1 MLGRVTLSAL
11 VGSLLLSS
19 GRGAYVSEYVSGGVS
34 GVQPPSASVQHNG
47 IVVTGLSRSFDAVEV
62 VRDATFEVRPGSV
75 TALVGPNG
83 AGKTTV
89 MLILASLL
97 QPSRGTVR
105 VGGHDPVSDPAAVR
119 AVMGWM
125 PDTLGS
131 WPTLTVDS
139 TIRTTA
145 RMYGMDVFAAAE
157 RAAEL
162 VELVGL
168 GALAGAPTRVLSR
181 GQKQRL
187 SLARALVHRPSALIL
202 DEPASGLDPAARAD
216 LRELIRRL
224 AGEGVAIL
232 VSSHVLSELEEMA
245 DSAVYLTAGVT
256 ASADTVARATATYR
270 QWRIRALDRAAIPAA
285 LAGIGV
291 APNRIQSD
299 NIGALVSVSGD
310 ADAAALLRALVASGL
325 QISSFAP
332 AVGELEHT
340 FLDLN
345 RTLGIVGE
353 TR

>member
-1 MLGRVTLSAL
+1 MIEHAQEAAEAPHG
-11 VGSLLLSS
+11 
-19 GRGAYVSEYVSGGVS
+19 
-34 GVQPPSASVQHNG
+34 G
-47 IVVTGLSRSFDAVEV
+47 IVVGGLSRSFDGVPV
-62 VRDATFEVRPGSV
+62 VREATFEVRPGSV

-97 QPSRGTVR
+97 QPTSGFVR
-105 VGGHDPVSDPAAVR
+105 VGGFDPVTDPASVR

-131 WPTLTVDS
+131 WPTLTVQS
-139 TIRTTA
+139 AIRTTA
-145 RMYGMDVFAAAE
+145 RMYGIDAE
-157 RAAEL
+157 ASARRADEL

-168 GALAGAPTRVLSR
+168 GALAGSPTRVLSR

-187 SLARALVHRPSALIL
+187 SLARALVHRPSVLIL

-232 VSSHVLSELEEMA
+232 VSSHVLAELEEMA

-256 ASADTVARATATYR
+256 ASADTVARATSARR
-270 QWRIRALDRAAIPAA
+270 QWRIRGLDRDAVPAA
-285 LAGIGV
+285 LAAIGV
-291 APNRIQSD
+291 TGDRVQVD
-299 NIGALVSVSGD
+299 NLGTLVSVSGE
-310 ADAAALLRALVASGL
+310 ADAAALLRALVASGVE
-325 QISSFAP
+325 ISSFSP

-345 RTLGIVGE
+345 RSSSMEGDL
-353 TR
+353 R

>member
-1 MLGRVTLSAL
+1 VIEHAHSA
-11 VGSLLLSS
+11 GD
-19 GRGAYVSEYVSGGVS
+19 
-34 GVQPPSASVQHNG
+34 PPHAG
-47 IVVTGLSRSFDAVEV
+47 IVVTGLSRSFDGVAV

-97 QPSRGTVR
+97 QPTSGSVR
-105 VGGHDPVSDPAAVR
+105 VGGFDPVTHPASVR

-131 WPTLTVDS
+131 WPTLSVQS
-139 TIRTTA
+139 AIRTTA
-145 RMYGMDVFAAAE
+145 RMYGIDAE
-157 RAAEL
+157 ASTRRAAEL

-168 GALAGAPTRVLSR
+168 GALAASPTRVLSR

-187 SLARALVHRPSALIL
+187 SLARALVHRPSVLIL

-232 VSSHVLSELEEMA
+232 VSSHVLAELEEMA

-256 ASADTVARATATYR
+256 ASAETVARATATQR
-270 QWRIRALDRAAIPAA
+270 QWRIRGLDRDAVPAA
-285 LAGIGV
+285 LTGVGV
-291 APNRIQSD
+291 AADRIQVD
-299 NIGALVSVSGD
+299 NLGTLVSVAGE
-310 ADAAALLRALVASGL
+310 ADAAALLRALIASGVE
-325 QISSFAP
+325 ISSFSP

-345 RTLGIVGE
+345 RSPKFEGE

>member
-1 MLGRVTLSAL
+1 MSEHASAA
-11 VGSLLLSS
+11 GDTPH
-19 GRGAYVSEYVSGGVS
+19 RGI
-34 GVQPPSASVQHNG
+34 
-47 IVVTGLSRSFDAVEV
+47 IVNGLSRAFDGVPV
-62 VRDATFEVRPGSV
+62 VRDATFEVPPGSV

-97 QPSRGTVR
+97 QPTTGFVR
-105 VGGHDPVSDPAAVR
+105 VGGFDPVTDPAAVR

-131 WPTLTVDS
+131 WPTLTVLS

-145 RMYGMDVFAAAE
+145 RMYGIDAE
-157 RAAEL
+157 TATRRANDL

-168 GALAGAPTRVLSR
+168 GALADSPTRVLSR

-187 SLARALVHRPSALIL
+187 SLARSLVHWPSVLIL

-224 AGEGVAIL
+224 AGDGVAIL
-232 VSSHVLSELEEMA
+232 VSSHVLAELEEMA
-245 DSAVYLTAGVT
+245 DSAVYLTAGQT
-256 ASADTVARATATYR
+256 ASAETVARATAAQR
-270 QWRIRALDRAAIPAA
+270 QWRIRGLDRVSVPTALAA
-285 LAGIGV
+285 LGVTGDRVQVDNLGTLVTVAGE
-291 APNRIQSD
+291 
-299 NIGALVSVSGD
+299 
-310 ADAAALLRALVASGL
+310 ADAAALLRALVSSGVEV
-325 QISSFAP
+325 SSFSP

-345 RTLGIVGE
+345 RPNLEGE
-353 TR
+353 LR

>member
-1 MLGRVTLSAL
+1 MIDHAPVAG
-11 VGSLLLSS
+11 
-19 GRGAYVSEYVSGGVS
+19 E
-34 GVQPPSASVQHNG
+34 PSHNG
-47 IVVTGLSRSFDAVEV
+47 IVVTSLSRSFDGLPV
-62 VRDATFEVRPGSV
+62 VRDASFEVRPGSV

-97 QPSRGTVR
+97 QPTSGSVR
-105 VGGHDPVSDPAAVR
+105 VGGFDPVADPAAVR

-131 WPTLTVDS
+131 WPTLTVHS
-139 TIRTTA
+139 AIRTTA
-145 RMYGMDVFAAAE
+145 RMYGIEAE
-157 RAAEL
+157 TSSRRADEL

-168 GALAGAPTRVLSR
+168 GALAGSPTRVLSR

-187 SLARALVHRPSALIL
+187 SLVRALVHWPSVLIL

-224 AGEGVAIL
+224 AGEGAAIL
-232 VSSHVLSELEEMA
+232 VSSHVLAELEEMA

-256 ASADTVARATATYR
+256 ASAETVARATAAQR
-270 QWRIRALDRAAIPAA
+270 QWRIRGLDREAVPAA
-285 LAGIGV
+285 LAAVGV
-291 APNRIQSD
+291 SGDRVQVD
-299 NIGALVSVSGD
+299 NLGTLVSVSGE
-310 ADAAALLRALVASGL
+310 ADAAALLSALIASGL
-325 QISSFAP
+325 QLSSFSP

-345 RTLGIVGE
+345 RPSQLEGE
-353 TR
+353 RR